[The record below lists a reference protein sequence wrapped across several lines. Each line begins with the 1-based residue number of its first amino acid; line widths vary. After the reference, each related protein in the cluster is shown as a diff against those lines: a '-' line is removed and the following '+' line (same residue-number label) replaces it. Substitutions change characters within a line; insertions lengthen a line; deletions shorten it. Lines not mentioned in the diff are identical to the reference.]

1 MNINFTNYKNL
12 NISQTNELLKLRNAF
27 YVRNSS
33 FNAKFIEINEHLLWL
48 KNLKNAEYFAVF
60 LENKIIGG
68 LNYNLNENLPIWGLF
83 FDENANPFV
92 KSACAYEFIEYI
104 FLKFHTIYAFVKI
117 SNTNSAKFT
126 QNFGFKKVDFQN
138 NMLKFEL
145 KKEIWEEKKE
155 QNLLKAV
162 KKFSKNIKFSGEIY
176 G

>member
-1 MNINFTNYKNL
+1 MEINFTNYKNL
-12 NISQTNELLKLRNAF
+12 SILQTEALLKLRNAF
-27 YVRNSS
+27 YIRNSS
-33 FNAKFIEINEHLLWL
+33 FNDKFIKKNDHLLWL
-48 KNLKNAEYFAVF
+48 ENLKNAEYFAVF

-68 LNYNLNENLPIWGLF
+68 LNYNLNENLPAWGIF
-83 FDENANPFV
+83 FDENTNPFV

-104 FLKFHTIYAFVKI
+104 FSKFPTIYAFVKI

-145 KKEIWEEKKE
+145 KKEIWKAKKE
-155 QNLLKAV
+155 QNLLKTI